1 MRKEDVKEFLK
12 RGFAFGGLGCI
23 IVGFIYW
30 MISLGIKDLNLQGWQ
45 IFVAILSG
53 YVIAFIHA
61 GTSVFHQI
69 DSWSPLKSATFQLVF
84 LYITHLVI
92 YLVNSWIPLRLDVIL
107 IFTGLFIVGYLIIWL
122 IILLIVR
129 KSVKRINKQL

>member
-1 MRKEDVKEFLK
+1 MRKEDIKEFLK

-23 IVGFIYW
+23 VVGFIYW
-30 MISLGIKDLNLQGWQ
+30 MVSLSIKDLNLQGWQ
-45 IFVAILSG
+45 IFLAILSG

-69 DSWSPLKSATFQLVF
+69 ESWSPLKSTTLQLLF
-84 LYITHLVI
+84 LYVT
-92 YLVNSWIPLRLDVIL
+92 YLGLYLLNSWIPFKLSVVL